1 MSQVM
6 GFIGGLLQFLV
17 FIIVVLAV
25 VAFLGYNK
33 LRGLSEAIR
42 EGWSNIGVVAKKQ
55 VSLIN
60 QLQDVVKGYQESEKF
75 VMLKVS
81 NDVSS
86 ANQLAQL
93 HQQSSMVM
101 SAVGNMAQKFP
112 ELKANDQYQRLI
124 DSMQTCEAQLEA
136 ARQHY
141 NGVVKAYNTERSS
154 IPHVF
159 YASTLGFRVAPYLE
173 FDENTRMLDVGTMK
187 SFDADNDGERLNALL
202 GQAGSKLMAVGS
214 KALESGKAIA
224 ETAHE
229 KVRKIQDTKSGS
241 SLANVV
247 DAKVQELSCIACN
260 STVAK
265 TSMFCHHCGAKMPL

>member
-6 GFIGGLLQFLV
+6 GFIGGLLQFIV

-101 SAVGNMAQKFP
+101 SALGNMAQKFP
-112 ELKANDQYQRLI
+112 ELKANTQYQRLI
-124 DSMQTCEAQLEA
+124 DSMQDCEAQLEA

-141 NGVVKAYNTERSS
+141 NGTVKAYNTERSS

-159 YASTLGFRVAPYLE
+159 YASTLGFRTAPYLE
-173 FDENTRMLDVGTMK
+173 FDDNTPMLEVGTMK

-202 GQAGSKLMAVGS
+202 GQAGSTLMAVGS
-214 KALESGKAIA
+214 KAIEGGKAIA
-224 ETAHE
+224 ETAQE
-229 KVRKIQDTKSGS
+229 KIRKIQDSKTGA
-241 SLANVV
+241 SLVENV
-247 DAKVQELSCIACN
+247 DAKSQELSCGACHA
-260 STVAK
+260 SVAK
-265 TSMFCHHCGAKMPL
+265 TSMFCPHCGAKMA

>member
-6 GFIGGLLQFLV
+6 GFIGGLLQFIV

-112 ELKANDQYQRLI
+112 ELKANTQYQRLI
-124 DSMQTCEAQLEA
+124 DSMQDCEAQLEA

-141 NGVVKAYNTERSS
+141 NGTVKAYNTARSS

-159 YASTLGFRVAPYLE
+159 YASTLGFRTAPYLE
-173 FDENTRMLDVGTMK
+173 FDDNTPMLEVGTMK
-187 SFDADNDGERLNALL
+187 TFDADNDGERLNALL

-214 KALESGKAIA
+214 KAIEGGKAIA
-224 ETAHE
+224 ETAQE
-229 KVRKIQDTKSGS
+229 KIRKIQDSKTGA
-241 SLANVV
+241 SLVENA
-247 DAKVQELSCIACN
+247 DAKSQELSCGACQA
-260 STVAK
+260 SVAK
-265 TSMFCHHCGAKMPL
+265 TSLFCPHCGAKMA